1 MADRR
6 RFRLVDLVLLLIILA
21 FAAGA
26 RVGYLIT
33 YADGGDSDGPIL
45 VQDPSPVLELPPGT
59 EMRGQTR
66 ITERDALVHNL
77 KEHRWFGS
85 LAPLAPREEQ
95 TAHVAPG
102 YPWLLAELGLSD
114 PVVRWVQC
122 VLGALTAGLY
132 FLIARRAFP
141 SRLVAVLA
149 GLLCAFHP
157 FWIASTPALS
167 DGVLAT
173 FLLAVCLWL
182 GVRGSQTEGALT
194 SLVYGLALAALALVR
209 AALLP
214 FALVG
219 LLWFLRNNRRSPGGW
234 QTGLVAVLGF
244 VIGLSF
250 WTYRNVQVFGDIFP
264 IVDSTYLHLW
274 IGNNPKATG
283 GPLTEAEQRA
293 ALPPELAAKLAD
305 PNLSQPARYR
315 LLGPEVLN
323 EIERD
328 ATAAV
333 QRRLWAGLYFFFGAD
348 WFDRDRHQLWRPT
361 PGQTSSLPE
370 GSPYPALLVTSL
382 LVMLLLGVLGWR
394 WTYNWRVDSRLLA
407 LAVMWVPLPYLLS
420 HAEGLSGPRL
430 PLDGVLLCYSAFVL
444 ACLVPNVGKALLR
457 PKRPQAAA

>member
-1 MADRR
+1 MTDRR
-6 RFRLVDLVLLLIILA
+6 RFRLFDLVLLLLVLA
-21 FAAGA
+21 SAAGA
-26 RVGYLIT
+26 RVGYLMT

-45 VQDPSPVLELPPGT
+45 VQDPPDVLELPAGT

-66 ITERDALVHNL
+66 ISERDALIHNV

-85 LAPLAPREEQ
+85 LAPMASREEQ
-95 TAHVAPG
+95 SAHVAPG
-102 YPWLLAELGLSD
+102 YYWLLAELGPSD
-114 PVVRWVQC
+114 YVIRWAQS

-157 FWIASTPALS
+157 FWIANTPALN

-173 FLLAVCLWL
+173 FLLAACLWL
-182 GVRGSQTEGALT
+182 GIRGSQTEGSLT
-194 SLVYGLALAALALVR
+194 SLLFGLALAGLALVR

-214 FALVG
+214 FAVVG

-234 QTGLVAVLGF
+234 QTGLIAALGF
-244 VIGLSF
+244 AIGLSF
-250 WTYRNVQVFGDIFP
+250 WTYRNVQVFGDVFP

-274 IGNNPKATG
+274 IGNNPRATG
-283 GPLTEAEQRA
+283 GPLPEADERA
-293 ALPPELAAKLAD
+293 ALAPELADKLAD
-305 PNLSQPARYR
+305 PALSQPARYR
-315 LLGPEVLN
+315 LLGSEVLS

-328 ATAAV
+328 PTAAV

-348 WFDRDRHQLWRPT
+348 WFNRHQLWRPADKD
-361 PGQTSSLPE
+361 GSASLPE

-382 LVMLLLGVLGWR
+382 LIMLFLGVIGWR

-407 LAVMWVPLPYLLS
+407 LAALWVPLPYLLS

-457 PKRPQAAA
+457 PKRASAS

>member
-6 RFRLVDLVLLLIILA
+6 RFRLVDLVLLLLILA

-26 RVGYLIT
+26 RVGYLLT
-33 YADGGDSDGPIL
+33 YADGGDSDGPIV
-45 VQDPSPVLELPPGT
+45 VQDPSEILELPPGT

-66 ITERDALVHNL
+66 ITEHDALVHNL
-77 KEHRWFGS
+77 REYRWFGS
-85 LAPLAPREEQ
+85 LAPLAPKEEQ

-102 YPWLLAELGLSD
+102 YPWLLAESGASD
-114 PVVRWVQC
+114 YVVRWAQC
-122 VLGALTAGLY
+122 VLGALTAGVY
-132 FLIARRAFP
+132 FLVARRAFP

-157 FWIASTPALS
+157 FWIISTPALN

-194 SLVYGLALAALALVR
+194 SLAYGLALAALALVR

-214 FALVG
+214 FAVVG

-244 VIGLSF
+244 AIGLSL
-250 WTYRNVQVFGDIFP
+250 WTYRNIQVFGDVIP

-274 IGNNPKATG
+274 IGNNPHATG
-283 GPLTEAEQRA
+283 GPMSEAERRA
-293 ALPPELAAKLAD
+293 VLSPALAAKLAD

-315 LLGPEVLN
+315 LLGPEVLQ
-323 EIERD
+323 EMERD
-328 ATAAV
+328 PTAFV
-333 QRRLWAGLYFFFGAD
+333 QRRLWAGLDFFFGAD
-348 WFDRDRHQLWRPT
+348 WFDRSRHQLWRPA
-361 PGQTSSLPE
+361 GGASSLPE

-382 LVMLLLGVLGWR
+382 LAMLLLGVLGWR

-407 LAVMWVPLPYLLS
+407 LAIMWVPLPYLLS
-420 HAEGLSGPRL
+420 HAEALSGPRL

-457 PKRPQAAA
+457 PKRTHATA